1 MNEFIDNQNDKIS
14 PQKQFILNARKGIIN
29 WKYWLISILSI
40 FLIWQGIGI
49 IPSLLTCLFI
59 NNYGISDFNCNTDDF
74 IITGPSYIP
83 NFILAFA
90 PFVLASIALYLAV
103 TRLHQKPFISIITGR
118 QQFDFKRLFFA
129 MSVVSIFSAI
139 SLLIQLSGSQFEDNI
154 MTFNPPGLEFFI
166 IAILAFMLVP
176 IQAGL
181 EEIFFRGYILQ
192 AFSFITKSRYFLII
206 STSSLFAILH
216 ISNPEP
222 WEYGITAYLSSVLI
236 LAIFMSFITVL
247 DGGLE
252 LAIGFHI
259 MNNLWAFLIVN
270 LEKSVVPTPALFIA
284 NIPEFNLLTLVIP
297 SLIQFL
303 IFGSIFAWK
312 YKWFKKIIK

>member
-1 MNEFIDNQNDKIS
+1 MNKFTNNQDNRIS
-14 PQKQFILNARKGIIN
+14 PQKQFISNARKGITN
-29 WKYWLISILSI
+29 WKYWLISILSV

-49 IPSLLTCLFI
+49 IPSLLTCLLI
-59 NNYGISDFNCNTDDF
+59 NNYEITGFNCNTDNF
-74 IITGPSYIP
+74 IIAGPSYIP
-83 NFILAFA
+83 NFILAFV
-90 PFVLASIALYLAV
+90 PFVLALITLYVVV

-118 QQFDFKRLFFA
+118 QQFDFRRLFFA
-129 MSVVSIFSAI
+129 MSIVAIFSVI
-139 SLLIQLSGSQFEDNI
+139 SLLIQLSGSQSEDST
-154 MTFNPPGLEFFI
+154 MTFNSPGFEFFI
-166 IAILAFMLVP
+166 IVILALMLVP
-176 IQAGL
+176 IQAGM

-192 AFSFITKSRYFLII
+192 AFSLIAKSKYFLII

-216 ISNPEP
+216 IANPEP
-222 WEYGITAYLSSVLI
+222 WEYGIVAYLSSVLI
-236 LAIFMSFITVL
+236 LAIFMSLITVL

-284 NIPEFNLLTLVIP
+284 DIPEFNLFTLILP

-312 YKWFKKIIK
+312 YKWFRKNN